1 MPFILQDG
9 AGVQVHD
16 DQRLME
22 LLRRHDLDIHD
33 VSSFRLMCQ
42 HVNLCVQCS

>member
-16 DQRLME
+16 DQRLVE
-22 LLRRHDLDIHD
+22 ILRRHGLDHHD
-33 VSSFRLMCQ
+33 VSSFRIMCQ
-42 HVNLCVQCS
+42 HVNLYVQFS